1 MKQNIIYIGLDVD
14 DTPYHGCALNKTT
27 GEVVD
32 FKCRPT
38 LKGLLVQLQAT

>member
-1 MKQNIIYIGLDVD
+1 MKRNIIYVGLDVD
-14 DTPYHGCALNKTT
+14 DTKYHGSALNKNT

-38 LKGLLVQLQAT
+38 MKGLLG